1 MYRKKRQHAINTNK
15 ANAKKS
21 APWWPTYWPQLAT
34 IGTQR
39 AANDEHGH
47 EVATNGYIL
56 TRAISEKV
64 RGAKVGARQK
74 PGKGQSQRV
83 LKFHLKSTSKSK
95 NVLEKGHK
103 FEKYTTGT

>member
-1 MYRKKRQHAINTNK
+1 MVA
-15 ANAKKS
+15 
-21 APWWPTYWPQLAT
+21 TYWPQLAT

-56 TRAISEKV
+56 TRAIPEKV

-83 LKFHLKSTSKSK
+83 LNFTSKVPQNPKMSSKKGTNSKSTLP
-95 NVLEKGHK
+95 VLKVLVPNLVIGHSV
-103 FEKYTTGT
+103 

>member
-56 TRAISEKV
+56 TRAIPEKMRQAQAGS
-64 RGAKVGARQK
+64 RGTPGA
-74 PGKGQSQRV
+74 
-83 LKFHLKSTSKSK
+83 HA
-95 NVLEKGHK
+95 
-103 FEKYTTGT
+103 Y